1 MISRSGIGVLLK
13 RKVLNSRSECLPK
26 GALWD
31 EGCGYI
37 RIYTVL
43 RSTFHFREGSWFAI
57 VLRHCP
63 SLTPFSLSLIV
74 FFPFFPFPP
83 LPFHFMATQ
92 AATALSPGREAEDSA
107 FCPPLETSSQQ
118 YIDSLHSHKNLTFMV
133 HMTGYHF

>member
-1 MISRSGIGVLLK
+1 MIARSGIGVLLK

-31 EGCGYI
+31 EGCRDI

-43 RSTFHFREGSWFAI
+43 RSTSHFREGSWFAI

-74 FFPFFPFPP
+74 FFPSSPP
-83 LPFHFMATQ
+83 PFHSMATQ

-118 YIDSLHSHKNLTFMV
+118 DTDSLHSRKNLTFMV
-133 HMTGYHF
+133 HTTGYHF

>member
-43 RSTFHFREGSWFAI
+43 RSTFHFREGSWFTI

-63 SLTPFSLSLIV
+63 SLTPFRPSL
-74 FFPFFPFPP
+74 PPP

-133 HMTGYHF
+133 HTTGYHF